1 MIMIVERMI
10 LKDSIDRM
18 TDEQIKSLTIF
29 FQGFK
34 LLDDDMEDDFDTV
47 SDDEYSELLR
57 RMEEMENGEFV
68 TLDEV
73 RAKRMA

>member
-1 MIMIVERMI
+1 MIVERMI